1 MHPAIQYEIARMRT
15 DEFHREAE
23 RERLIRQAAHD
34 RNRGVEWTSMA
45 ARLRARLLGGAMRPV
60 SRPVDAGA

>member
-1 MHPAIQYEIARMRT
+1 MHPVIQYEIAKMRT

-34 RNRGVEWTSMA
+34 RNRGVEWTSMT
-45 ARLRARLLGGAMRPV
+45 ARLRARLFGGAMPSVR
-60 SRPVDAGA
+60 RPVDAGA